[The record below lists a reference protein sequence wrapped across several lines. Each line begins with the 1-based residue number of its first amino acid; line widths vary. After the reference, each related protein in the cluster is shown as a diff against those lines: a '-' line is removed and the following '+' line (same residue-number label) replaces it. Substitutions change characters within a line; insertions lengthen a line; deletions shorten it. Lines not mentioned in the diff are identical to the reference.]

1 MLFQSWIFLF
11 FFIVFYTVYLAVKKT
26 RFRNAWILICSY
38 IFYGWWEPW
47 FLILIFYSTLADY
60 ASLAMMERSRRRK
73 IWLSLSIINNLG
85 LLVLFKYSGFIT
97 ENVNLLFSLAG
108 MSYKL
113 PVPGIF
119 LPVGLSFY
127 IFKSIGYVI
136 DCYRGEVEREKNI
149 IRHGAFVSFF
159 PILLA
164 GPVERAKNLLC
175 QLRGS
180 LRISW
185 QDVTDGFSLFVVGL
199 FKKVALADS
208 LALYVDKV
216 YDTPGEYRSA
226 ALILATFAFGWQ
238 IYFDFSGY
246 SDMAR
251 GIGRMMGFRIMLNF
265 NNPYLADGFSD
276 FWRRWHISLSSWF
289 RDYVYIP
296 LGGNRKGK
304 FNTYRNILIT
314 MLLLGFWHGAA
325 WTFIIWGGLHGFVQ
339 CIMRGFERSRFYEE
353 SVPKF
358 IKQVFVFTFVTFA
371 WIFFRAASWDD
382 ASVIVRRIFTTGA
395 ANPNFP
401 LLFVFLIFLVWLYQY
416 VYETRFRW
424 ILRNSAVRTGVVVLM
439 ILYLMVFASSSN
451 EAFIYLQF

>member
-11 FFIVFYTVYLAVKKT
+11 FFLVFYSVYLAIKKT

-47 FLILIFYSTLADY
+47 FLILIAYSTLVDY
-60 ASLAMMERSRRRK
+60 AALAIMEKSRRRK
-73 IWLSLSIINNLG
+73 IWLSLSIINNLA
-85 LLVLFKYSGFIT
+85 LLVFFKYSGFIT
-97 ENVNLLFSLAG
+97 ENVNLLFSLLG
-108 MSYKL
+108 TSYKL
-113 PVPGIF
+113 PFPGIF

-127 IFKSIGYVI
+127 IFKSIGYAI
-136 DCYRGEVEREKNI
+136 DCYRGEVEREVNI

-164 GPVERAKNLLC
+164 GPVERAKNLLG
-175 QLRGS
+175 QLRES
-180 LRISW
+180 LKISG
-185 QDVTDGFSLFVVGL
+185 QDVADGFSLFIVGL
-199 FKKVALADS
+199 FKKVALADC
-208 LALYVDKV
+208 LALYVDTV
-216 YDTPGEYRSA
+216 YDTPGEYQSA

-265 NNPYLADGFSD
+265 NSPYLADSFSD

-304 FNTYRNILIT
+304 FNTYRNIFVT

-339 CIMRGFERSRFYEE
+339 CMMRNLERSRFYEE

-371 WIFFRAASWDD
+371 WIFFRAANWDD
-382 ASVIVRRIFTTGA
+382 ATLIATRIFTTGP

-401 LLFVFLIFLVWLYQY
+401 LFFVFLIFSVWLYQY
-416 VYETRFRW
+416 VYESRFRW
-424 ILRNSAVRTGVVVLM
+424 ILRYSAVRTGIVVLM

>member
-11 FFIVFYTVYLAVKKT
+11 FFLVFYAVYLAVKRT
-26 RFRNAWILICSY
+26 RFKNAWILIGSY

-47 FLILIFYSTLADY
+47 FLILIAYSTLADY
-60 ASLAMMERSRRRK
+60 AALAIMEKSRRRK
-73 IWLSLSIINNLG
+73 IWLSVSIINNLS
-85 LLVLFKYSGFIT
+85 LLVFFKYSGFIT
-97 ENVNLLFSLAG
+97 ENVNLFFSLLG
-108 MSYKL
+108 TSYKL
-113 PVPGIF
+113 PLPGIF

-127 IFKSIGYVI
+127 IFKSIGYVV
-136 DCYRGEVEREKNI
+136 DCYRGEVEREKKI

-164 GPVERAKNLLC
+164 GPVERAKNLLG
-175 QLRGS
+175 QLRES
-180 LRISW
+180 LNISG
-185 QDVTDGFSLFVVGL
+185 QDVADGFSLFIVGL
-199 FKKVALADS
+199 FKKVALADC

-216 YDTPGEYRSA
+216 YDTPGEYQSA

-265 NNPYLADGFSD
+265 NNPYLATGLGD

-304 FNTYRNILIT
+304 FNTYRNIFVT
-314 MLLLGFWHGAA
+314 MMLLGFWHGAA
-325 WTFIIWGGLHGFVQ
+325 WTFIVWGGLHAVVQ
-339 CIMRGFERSRFYEE
+339 CLTRGLERSRFYEE

-358 IKQVFVFTFVTFA
+358 IKQVFVFAFVTFA
-371 WIFFRAASWDD
+371 WIFFRAANLDD
-382 ASVIVRRIFTTGA
+382 ASIIVTRIFTTGG
-395 ANPNFP
+395 ANPDFP
-401 LLFVFLIFLVWLYQY
+401 LLFVFMIFSVWLYQY
-416 VYETRFRW
+416 VYESRVRW
-424 ILRNSAVRTGVVVLM
+424 ILRYSVVRTGVVVLM

-451 EAFIYLQF
+451 QAFIYLQF

>member
-11 FFIVFYTVYLAVKKT
+11 FFLVFYAVYLAVKKT

-47 FLILIFYSTLADY
+47 FLILIAYSTLVDY
-60 ASLAMMERSRRRK
+60 AALAIMEKSRRRK
-73 IWLSLSIINNLG
+73 IWLSVSIINNLS
-85 LLVLFKYSGFIT
+85 LLVFFKYSGFIT
-97 ENVNLLFSLAG
+97 ENVNLLFSLLG
-108 MSYKL
+108 TSYKL
-113 PVPGIF
+113 PLPGIF

-127 IFKSIGYVI
+127 IFKSIGYVV

-164 GPVERAKNLLC
+164 GPVERAKNLLG
-175 QLRGS
+175 QLRES
-180 LRISW
+180 LKISG
-185 QDVTDGFSLFVVGL
+185 QDVADGFSLFIVGL
-199 FKKVALADS
+199 FKKVALADC

-216 YDTPGEYRSA
+216 YDAPGEYQSA

-265 NNPYLADGFSD
+265 NNPYLATGLGD

-304 FNTYRNILIT
+304 FNTYRNIFLT
-314 MLLLGFWHGAA
+314 MMLLGFWHGAA
-325 WTFIIWGGLHGFVQ
+325 WTFIIWGALHAFVQ
-339 CIMRGFERSRFYEE
+339 SLMRGLERSRFYEE
-353 SVPKF
+353 SVPK
-358 IKQVFVFTFVTFA
+358 IMKQVFVFAFVTFA

-382 ASVIVRRIFTTGA
+382 ASVIVTRIFTTGA

-401 LLFVFLIFLVWLYQY
+401 LLFVFLIFSVWLYQY
-416 VYETRFRW
+416 IYESRFRW
-424 ILRNSAVRTGVVVLM
+424 FLRHSAVRTGAVVLM
-439 ILYLMVFASSSN
+439 ILYLMVFVSSSN
-451 EAFIYLQF
+451 QAFIYLQF